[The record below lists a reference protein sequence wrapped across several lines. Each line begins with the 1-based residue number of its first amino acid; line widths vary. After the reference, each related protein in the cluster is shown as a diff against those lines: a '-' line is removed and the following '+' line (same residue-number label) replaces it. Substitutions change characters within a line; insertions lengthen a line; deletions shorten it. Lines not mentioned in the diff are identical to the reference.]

1 MATFAECSSFLVE
14 CYWPGVSREKLLE
27 LTDRAAKATEELR
40 RSGRDVSLLESILVL
55 KDETVFCIFSGCERD
70 VRIVSARAGVP
81 LERIVESVRV
91 PGGRKEQQ

>member
-1 MATFAECSSFLVE
+1 
-14 CYWPGVSREKLLE
+14 
-27 LTDRAAKATEELR
+27 
-40 RSGRDVSLLESILVL
+40 VSLLESILVL